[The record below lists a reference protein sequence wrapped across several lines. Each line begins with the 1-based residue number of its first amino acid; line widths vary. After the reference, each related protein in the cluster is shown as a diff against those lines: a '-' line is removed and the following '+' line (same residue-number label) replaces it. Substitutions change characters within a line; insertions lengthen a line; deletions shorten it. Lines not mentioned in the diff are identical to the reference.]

1 MPVVLPQISYTSQTN
16 EDNLSK
22 LKPQDISNTAWAMA
36 VLGMK
41 HRPFLEA
48 ANLQFVERARRYTQ
62 GNQNSMTFTKGQEL
76 ANLLWAF
83 AILNFPV
90 HDLGTVIAD
99 YMLKA
104 TGGSSNAIKTESIS
118 RVFKRM
124 ELANIAW
131 SCAVFDDFPPALIK
145 FLYCGLVGI
154 GEESDKGRLQQCF
167 NDGGLQREAIMSLI
181 YLQLALELEKKNGG
195 LSLPEHFPEGWSRE
209 SMSRDASGL
218 GDTTFELNLSTSKI
232 QRDVSAAFGRIDFD
246 HVIEHVIPLEEL
258 LQNNGVH
265 LASTPLDVI
274 SIDIANVKAAISV
287 EVDGPPHFVADIT
300 GGEPYEGGFAK
311 VNKGRLEYYFNMR
324 SDRNPVNGPTALKK
338 RLLQRLGWRTINIP
352 FWEWYD
358 MNGDSR
364 CEEEYCRRLLD
375 EVN

>member
-1 MPVVLPQISYTSQTN
+1 VKLRKKK
-16 EDNLSK
+16 DNLSK
-22 LKPQDISNTAWAMA
+22 LRPQDISNTAWAMA
-36 VLGMK
+36 VLGML

-62 GNQNSMTFTKGQEL
+62 GDQNSMTYTKGQEL

-83 AILNFPV
+83 AILNFPL
-90 HDLGTVIAD
+90 HDPGTAIAE
-99 YMLKA
+99 YMVKVA
-104 TGGSSNAIKTESIS
+104 GGSANGMKPEYIA

-145 FLYCGLVGI
+145 FLYCGLVGV
-154 GEESDKGRLQQCF
+154 GEDSDKGRLQQCF
-167 NDGGLQREAIMSLI
+167 NDGGLQQEGIMSLI
-181 YLQLALELEKKNGG
+181 YLQLALEVEKKDSG
-195 LSLPEHFPEGWSRE
+195 LSLPERFPEGWSRQ
-209 SMSRDASGL
+209 SVSRDASGL
-218 GDTTFELNLSTSKI
+218 GDTTFELNLSTSKV
-232 QRDVSAAFGRIDFD
+232 QRDVSAAFGRIGFE

-258 LQNNGVH
+258 LENNGVP

-274 SIDIANVKAAISV
+274 SIDIANVDAGISV

-300 GGEPYEGGFAK
+300 GGEPYVGGFAK

-324 SDRNPVNGPTALKK
+324 NDRNPENGPTALKK
-338 RLLQRLGWRTINIP
+338 RLLQRLGWKTINIP

-358 MNGDSR
+358 MNGDAR
-364 CEEEYCRRLLD
+364 REEEYCRRLLD